1 MKRYRRSRR
10 HRILAGVL
18 GGLGNYLG
26 VHPAWLR
33 VGFLL
38 LLIPPYLSF
47 ALALGYLLLWALAP
61 EASPEEET
69 PFPPPLPGLTRSRMD
84 RVFLG
89 VAGGLAHR
97 LGVDPLLI
105 RVAFVLLAFLYGS
118 GVFLYLVF
126 WILAPE
132 EA

>member
-38 LLIPPYLSF
+38 LLILPYLSF

-61 EASPEEET
+61 EASPEEEH
-69 PFPPPLPGLTRSRMD
+69 PFALPLPGLTRSKTD
-84 RVFLG
+84 RVLLG
-89 VAGGLAHR
+89 IAGGLAYR
-97 LGVDPLLI
+97 FRVDPLLI
-105 RVAFVLLAFLYGS
+105 RVAFVLLALLYGT

-126 WILAPE
+126 WILIPE